1 MNSVELLVYLFRTI
15 TNNQKN
21 GGDFIYNEFKKIDK
35 DKLNEIK
42 DCVWKN
48 TLKSFISN
56 NEKQKL
62 VADAIRQSY
71 ENDEDCEYNVV
82 RELLFSF
89 KEKNN
94 NISHETRDEI
104 EKRKDK
110 YLEEWKNKLK
120 EEKTTPSY
128 SENTHSFNHNLDEI
142 DHDLDKINK
151 PNIKKS
157 EKKET
162 SKTIPLPNAKVGE
175 VYEEELDIKQGTI
188 TPDEDL
194 DNYGLKI
201 EGNKITGTPQI
212 ADKNKTEHIIT
223 INVSKQKYS
232 LTIFAKPQWENK
244 PSDKNAP
251 YWKED
256 NACDLRE
263 NELGRLIA
271 ARCRGRSHAHYGTC
285 CDDDFAIDDNKDY
298 KYHLIVVSDGAGSAK
313 FSRLGSQIT
322 VNAVK
327 EKLCELLKNKSFIK
341 IRNENNITTFQ
352 DLDYKKYQED
362 KNYQGKVQEY
372 ITFFMWHLID
382 ATYKAQINRFNE
394 EHEKNKEI
402 MKDIKDLSCTLL
414 LAFSLPVIDGW
425 ITVAYWVGDGALALW
440 DMDKQE
446 IYLLG
451 RSDAGEYAG
460 ETRFLCKVEME
471 ETKLKPRIRCV
482 FTKNP
487 PMLCAMTDGVSDPK
501 FDSDNALRQTEQWRS
516 FLQELPIWEN
526 NTNEVQKRLEE
537 WLNFESPTH
546 HDDRTIALFIPN
558 DIQQQIFNE
567 QGGDEK

>member
-1 MNSVELLVYLFRTI
+1 MNSVELLVYLFRQI
-15 TNNQKN
+15 TNTKKN
-21 GGDFIYNEFKKIDK
+21 GSEFIYDELKKLDTFDEIARNLLANFVQ
-35 DKLNEIK
+35 KL
-42 DCVWKN
+42 C
-48 TLKSFISN
+48 LN
-56 NEKQKL
+56 NEKQNL
-62 VADAIRQSY
+62 LAQSILKTY
-71 ENDEDCEYNVV
+71 KNDNKDCEYNVV

-89 KEKNN
+89 KLEKQDNN
-94 NISHETRDEI
+94 KSDEI
-104 EKRKDK
+104 DKLKDQ
-110 YLEEWKNKLK
+110 YLEEWKQKLQKQK
-120 EEKTTPSY
+120 ETPTQKFDY
-128 SENTHSFNHNLDEI
+128 
-142 DHDLDKINK
+142 DLEEINK
-151 PNIKKS
+151 PNIPAAKTEHKKL

-162 SKTIPLPNAKVGE
+162 PKTIPLPNAKVGE
-175 VYEEELDIKQGTI
+175 VYEKEFSITQGTI

-212 ADKNKTEHIIT
+212 ADKNKTEHTIT
-223 INVSKQKYS
+223 INVGKQKYS

-244 PSDKNAP
+244 PSDENAP
-251 YWKED
+251 YWKKD
-256 NACDLRE
+256 NACDLKE
-263 NELGRLIA
+263 NKLGRLIA

-285 CDDDFAIDDNKDY
+285 CDDDFAIDDNQDY
-298 KYHLIVVSDGAGSAK
+298 KYHLIVVSDGAGSAD

-327 EKLCELLKNKSFIK
+327 EKLYELLQNQSFIK
-341 IRNENNITTFQ
+341 GNNENNIATFQ
-352 DLDYKKYQED
+352 RLDYTKYQED
-362 KNYQGKVQEY
+362 KSYQENLQQY
-372 ITFFMWHLID
+372 ITLFMRHLIN
-382 ATYKAQINRFNE
+382 ATFNAQITRFND
-394 EHEKNKEI
+394 EHKKNKEI
-402 MKDIKDLSCTLL
+402 MKNIKQLSCTLL

-446 IYLLG
+446 ICLLG
-451 RSDAGEYAG
+451 KSDGGEYAG
-460 ETRFLCKVEME
+460 ETRFLCE
-471 ETKLKPRIRCV
+471 EEIRETRIQCR

-501 FDSDNALRQTEQWRS
+501 FDSDNALHQTEQWRS

-567 QGGDEK
+567 QGGGEK